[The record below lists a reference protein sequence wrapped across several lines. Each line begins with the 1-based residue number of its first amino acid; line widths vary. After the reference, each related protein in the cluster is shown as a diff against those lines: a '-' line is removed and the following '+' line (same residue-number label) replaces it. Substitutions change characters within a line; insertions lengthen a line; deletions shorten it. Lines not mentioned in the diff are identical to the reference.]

1 MKSIISQ
8 HIEGISI
15 NGFEHCLD
23 DDGEVMTFES
33 NDDAIQFLLKKGYE
47 WQDIGW
53 SVFVGTVDEP
63 DQVTY

>member
-1 MKSIISQ
+1 MRPPTVQ
-8 HIEGISI
+8 FCGRWAFQVR
-15 NGFEHCLD
+15 GQ
-23 DDGEVMTFES
+23 
-33 NDDAIQFLLKKGYE
+33 AIQFLLKKGYE